1 MEHSNSKVPGCKVV
15 LIGESGVGKTSI
27 ISRYVSGDFIEEV
40 ASTNG
45 ASYTSK
51 NLIFPDLGKNLL
63 LDIWDTAGQ
72 EKYRALTKYFYKDAL
87 VAILVYDIKREDSF
101 KTLKEYW
108 YPQVKENCASNVV
121 IGLAGNKC
129 DLFEDE
135 EVSENDARAFADE
148 IGAVFELTSAKNN
161 IGINELFE
169 DVGNK
174 YFDPNFQ
181 QRVKILQQQNILD
194 GRAETISL
202 ERKTKAKKE
211 KKKFC

>member
-15 LIGESGVGKTSI
+15 LIGEAGVGKTSI

-87 VAILVYDIKREDSF
+87 VAILVYDIKRVDSF